1 MRCYS
6 AKRASL
12 VRASNIRNGYDRPRV
27 TDPSS
32 AFAGIEGADTLDTV
46 APLVGLP
53 TPKEPEAALR
63 YPHRL
68 VQKEDGFMKFS
79 ICLAVAA
86 LTLSATAYA
95 QTSQTFRFGEGQS
108 TLPSGNAH
116 PAPAP
121 GAQAQQPQAQQQ
133 PQSAAHARAKA
144 KPKHKAKHHRGHV
157 TQPDT
162 YSHN

>member
-1 MRCYS
+1 
-6 AKRASL
+6 
-12 VRASNIRNGYDRPRV
+12 
-27 TDPSS
+27 
-32 AFAGIEGADTLDTV
+32 
-46 APLVGLP
+46 
-53 TPKEPEAALR
+53 
-63 YPHRL
+63 
-68 VQKEDGFMKFS
+68 MKFS

-86 LTLSATAYA
+86 LTVSLGAHA

-121 GAQAQQPQAQQQ
+121 RAQAQEPAAAPPAELHA
-133 PQSAAHARAKA
+133 PQSTTRS
-144 KPKHKAKHHRGHV
+144 KHKIKHHRHHRGHA